1 MYKTI
6 IIKNNI
12 EFQNE
17 IVDFNNNN
25 VDYISTIKKEKNLQ
39 RKG

>member
-25 VDYISTIKKEKNLQ
+25 VDYISTIKKEL
-39 RKG
+39 